1 MRIGEN
7 IYKRKDGRWEARTA
21 VGRKKS
27 GKLAYRSFYGRTCRE
42 AKKKKLDYETQNPRP
57 VFSRETGENPTFRLL
72 CALWFAEGEKHWKHS
87 TCIRYQNCLR
97 HWLLPALGSWRLGSI
112 TQKRLEAIWN
122 VWAEKASASQLNMIQ
137 AIFSGISKYA
147 KKAGFIEVSMSNF
160 CAARSPK
167 EISILT
173 EAESGQ
179 FVGTLSDTLRRE
191 FSPNQYG
198 MAAGFLLARYTGLRI
213 GELCAVRKSDFQLDN
228 QSMFVSHTLQRLP
241 VKKEL
246 LFSQAPAK
254 GLERD
259 KLPGQS
265 AATTK
270 KTAEKKKTA
279 LFLTV
284 PKNAKARPVP
294 LHPAL
299 LPFLSF
305 WLAQLQD
312 DDFLLSGNKYPV
324 EVRTCSNRFKQF
336 LKRCGLRDTHFHI
349 LRHTFAT
356 ECVESGMDLKV
367 LSEILGHS
375 SIQITASRYIHLSM
389 RYKKQQIGFLSFPGY
404 SPSNKPSGNAKTA

>member
-1 MRIGEN
+1 
-7 IYKRKDGRWEARTA
+7 
-21 VGRKKS
+21 
-27 GKLAYRSFYGRTCRE
+27 
-42 AKKKKLDYETQNPRP
+42 
-57 VFSRETGENPTFRLL
+57 
-72 CALWFAEGEKHWKHS
+72 
-87 TCIRYQNCLR
+87 
-97 HWLLPALGSWRLGSI
+97 
-112 TQKRLEAIWN
+112 
-122 VWAEKASASQLNMIQ
+122 MIQ

-228 QSMFVSHTLQRLP
+228 QIMFVSHTLQRLP